1 MAGLVPAIH
10 EFKTVRQE
18 KNVDA
23 RRKAGHDGCE
33 AAEVANTN
41 SILIVGG
48 GLAGLF
54 CALKLAPQPVTVLTS
69 TPLGEGSSAWAQG
82 GFAAAIG
89 EGDTAE
95 DHAADTIACG
105 AGIVDEKIAHLL
117 ASEASDRIHD
127 LLEYGVPFDRDL
139 EGKLKLSREAAH
151 RARRIVRVGGD
162 LAGKA
167 IMQALAA
174 AVRSAPHIRIV
185 TGWSL
190 TGIETKD
197 GRVAGVTG
205 RDASGRTSTLPAGA
219 VVLATGGIGHLYAV
233 TTNPLSARGDGL
245 AAAARAGA
253 VIADP
258 EFVQFH
264 PTGIAIGKD
273 PAPLAS
279 EAIRGDGALL
289 INGNG
294 ERFMPALHKDAEL
307 GPRDVVARGVF
318 AEIAAGRGAFLDV
331 RPLGAKLP
339 DLFPTLYANCMAAGI
354 DPIAQP
360 VPVAPAA
367 HYHMG
372 GVLTDRDGRTSLKG
386 LWACGEVASTGAHGA
401 NRLASNSLLEAVV
414 FAARIAED
422 LAGFAAAPMN
432 AEIAEGTADPKPDTV
447 DMRALRDMM
456 SRDVGVLRDGEGLA
470 RALAFL
476 GAIDR
481 DGAAPVEL
489 KNMAQTGLL
498 VAAAAFQRHESR
510 GAQARLDY
518 PDTDPKLARRTFLTL
533 DDARRIA
540 REAAERVVEAAL

>member
-1 MAGLVPAIH
+1 M
-10 EFKTVRQE
+10 
-18 KNVDA
+18 
-23 RRKAGHDGCE
+23 
-33 AAEVANTN
+33 ANTN
-41 SILIVGG
+41 SIIIVGG

-54 CALKLAPQPVTVLTS
+54 CALKLAPQPVTVLTA
-69 TPLGEGSSAWAQG
+69 TPLGEGASAWAQG
-82 GFAAAIG
+82 GIAAAIG
-89 EGDTAE
+89 EGDTAD

-167 IMQALAA
+167 IMEALAA
-174 AVRSAPHIRIV
+174 TVRTSRHIRVV

-190 TGIETKD
+190 TGLEAKN
-197 GRVAGVTG
+197 GRVTGVTG
-205 RDASGRTSTLPAGA
+205 RDASGRTVTLPAAA
-219 VVLATGGIGHLYAV
+219 VVLATGGTGHLYSV
-233 TTNPLSARGDGL
+233 TTNPIGARGDGL

-289 INGNG
+289 INGRG
-294 ERFMPALHKDAEL
+294 ERFMPALHPDAEL

-339 DLFPTLYANCMAAGI
+339 DLFPTLYANCIAAGI
-354 DPIAQP
+354 DPVKEP

-372 GVLTDRDGRTSLKG
+372 GVLTDKNGRTSIEG

-422 LAGFAAAPMN
+422 LKGREAAPLK
-432 AEIAEGTADPKPDTV
+432 AELMEGSVEPKPDTPA
-447 DMRALRDMM
+447 MRQLREMM
-456 SRDVGVLRDGEGLA
+456 SRHVGVLRDGDGLK
-470 RALAFL
+470 RALSYL
-476 GAIDR
+476 RDIDR
-481 DGAAPVEL
+481 DATAPIKL
-489 KNMAQTGLL
+489 RNMAQTGLL
-498 VAAAAFQRHESR
+498 IAAAAYQRHESR

-518 PDTDPKLARRTFLTL
+518 PDTDPKLAKRTFITL
-533 DDARRIA
+533 EDARRIA
-540 REAAERVVEAAL
+540 AEATERTVEAAL